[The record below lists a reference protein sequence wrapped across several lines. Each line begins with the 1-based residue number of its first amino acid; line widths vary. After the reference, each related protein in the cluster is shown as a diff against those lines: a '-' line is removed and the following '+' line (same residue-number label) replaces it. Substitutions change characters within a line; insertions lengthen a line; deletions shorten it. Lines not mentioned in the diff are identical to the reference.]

1 VRLFNAL
8 SDMQV
13 LDFGFEVVESAT
25 GRLKRIRNY
34 TGTVDNPMD
43 LRSFP
48 FGMDKIELEFFTV
61 SHWST
66 YDGQRSGQMAKGK
79 SYRLRQIRK
88 PGEGDWLD
96 LRWSGVVAEWRLH
109 GCSTQIKEQSAY
121 AQGQQKPIAPL
132 SVHVTRNSAYYFWK
146 ALLPLY
152 LLTVLSMSA
161 FHFETDNLAARVST
175 VSTYF
180 LAAFAMLYVVE
191 AALPKN
197 DFLTK
202 IDTVIVMTTV
212 SLAFSGLA
220 SVGIAQLHEDAGA
233 DVAANW
239 DLGIK
244 ISLFTLYVLYHGARF
259 LTHPRN
265 KKCFFPRRDS

>member
-1 VRLFNAL
+1 
-8 SDMQV
+8 
-13 LDFGFEVVESAT
+13 
-25 GRLKRIRNY
+25 
-34 TGTVDNPMD
+34 MD

-48 FGMDKIELEFFTV
+48 FDMDKIELQFATA
-61 SHWST
+61 SHYT
-66 YDGQRSGQMAKGK
+66 TLDDERSGLVPKGK
-79 SYRLRQIRK
+79 SYRVRQTQEL
-88 PGEGDWLD
+88 GEGKWVD
-96 LRWSGVVAEWRLH
+96 LRWSGMIAEWTLH
-109 GCSTQIKEQSAY
+109 GVSTNIQELPPNAVS
-121 AQGQQKPIAPL
+121 GPDDTFVSL
-132 SVHVTRNSAYYFWK
+132 SLHVTRNSAYYFWK
-146 ALLPLY
+146 ARLPLY
-152 LLTVLSMSA
+152 LLIALSMSA
-161 FHFETDNLAARVST
+161 FHFETDNLEARVST

-197 DFLTK
+197 DFFTK

-239 DLGIK
+239 DLGIE

-259 LTHPRN
+259 LTHPKTKN
-265 KKCFFPRRDS
+265 VFFPVGILSQIGRCR